1 MRSMPRALPG
11 ALLLLSLLA
20 PTADAKKFR
29 YSSGPKPPEDSTL
42 AVANSYLEPVVRS
55 KGPLE

>member
-20 PTADAKKFR
+20 PTADAKKF
-29 YSSGPKPPEDSTL
+29 
-42 AVANSYLEPVVRS
+42 VAN
-55 KGPLE
+55 